1 MTTVEIRAVAH
12 RQVLNSHGEW
22 TPELTL
28 EFADGRRGR
37 GAAPRG
43 ETPSIYER
51 RNVAAEIPI
60 AEIRSVLCGE
70 LFTQTSLD
78 SVLSDRQ
85 STWGSDVVFALST
98 AFFACQAVVLPA
110 DYRPR
115 LLFNLVNG
123 GLFARTNAV
132 NADIAEVLLV
142 SLTDDVAASVDGYRR
157 LDAGV
162 RRELGGAPLR
172 LVDGR
177 RVHDI
182 GGRAANDRA
191 IELVTDLIELNR
203 LGAMF
208 GVMVDASAGD
218 WRDGN
223 SYRLPVTGTALES
236 AALVDYWIRLTER
249 HPIMFLEDPFAE
261 VDVASWRAFHGARPP
276 GCQVF
281 ADNFTSTSPAELA
294 TKARLT
300 DGVIVKPDQNGTV
313 SGTRE
318 FANAARSAGL
328 QVVASHRSI
337 ETDTDTLIR
346 VAVDLGIRYLKIG
359 PYSDFSSVARTNAL
373 LRLIGTAS

>member
-1 MTTVEIRAVAH
+1 MTVGIRAVAH

-28 EFADGRRGR
+28 ELADGRRGR

-51 RNVAAEIPI
+51 RNDAAQIPI
-60 AEIRSVLCGE
+60 AHIRSVLCGE

-78 SVLSDRQ
+78 RVLADRQ
-85 STWGSDVVFALST
+85 SAWGSDVIFALST
-98 AFFACQAVVLPA
+98 AFFACQAVVVPA

-115 LLFNLVNG
+115 LLFNVVNG
-123 GLFARTNAV
+123 GRFARTNAV

-142 SLTDDVAASVDGYRR
+142 SLTDDIAATIEGYRR

-172 LVDGR
+172 IVEGR

-182 GGRAANDRA
+182 GGTTANDRA

-203 LGAMF
+203 LETTF

-218 WRDGN
+218 WWDGN
-223 SYRLPVTGTALES
+223 SYRLPVTGMVAES
-236 AALVDYWIRLTER
+236 AALVDYWTRLVER

-261 VDVASWRAFHGARPP
+261 VDVDSWREFHGARRD
-276 GCQVF
+276 GCHVF
-281 ADNFTSTSPAELA
+281 ADNFTSTNPAELV
-294 TKARLT
+294 TKAKLT

-313 SGTRE
+313 SGARE
-318 FANAARSAGL
+318 FTEVARSAGL
-328 QVVASHRSI
+328 QVAASHRSI
-337 ETDTDTLIR
+337 ETDTDALIR

-359 PYSDFSSVARTNAL
+359 PYTDFSAVARTNAL
-373 LRLIGTAS
+373 LRLMGTAS